1 MMHLIQHSDGMF
13 AKSKILPLRFR
24 FFPHSNIKIK
34 VVFKFHI
41 ARNFPDYTELGIPT
55 ISPYKCEMPYVF
67 STVNPKALLNFYSDN
82 RELIVYGCEAIE
94 VRHMMYVK

>member
-1 MMHLIQHSDGMF
+1 MHLIQHSDGMF
-13 AKSKILPLRFR
+13 VVRDIKNSSFS
-24 FFPHSNIKIK
+24 FPNFSHFNVKIK
-34 VVFKFHI
+34 MVL
-41 ARNFPDYTELGIPT
+41 NFTSDYTELGIPT